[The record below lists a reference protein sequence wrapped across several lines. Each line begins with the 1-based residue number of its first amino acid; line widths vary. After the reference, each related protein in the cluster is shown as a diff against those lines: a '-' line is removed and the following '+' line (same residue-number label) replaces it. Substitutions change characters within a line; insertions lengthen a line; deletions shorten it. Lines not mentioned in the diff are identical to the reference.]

1 MATVV
6 VQLSVPAANRQHTKV
21 SVRQCLQAEFAK
33 IEKVSMLGS
42 GHKLHVFWM
51 VFRVSVFRYDLV
63 HLKNM
68 ISPSNAA
75 GCYFVGG

>member
-6 VQLSVPAANRQHTKV
+6 VQLSVPAANRQHAKV

-51 VFRVSVFRYDLV
+51 VFRVSVPFFDLV